1 MNAFADQLI
10 NNLVLLMYF
19 SDSFYLF
26 IYLFIYLL
34 MNVYTGYYQAVKDT
48 IHIICH
54 KTH

>member
-26 IYLFIYLL
+26 IYLL
-34 MNVYTGYYQAVKDT
+34 MNVYTGYYLAVKDT